1 MKGEWVFGGIAAL
14 ALLAGTALWLGTRAG
29 ASSTPAVEVSPA
41 ALLAAAFADTDGAA
55 TSLGRF
61 QGKVV
66 VVNFWA
72 TWCAPCREEMPA
84 FARLQA
90 KWAARGVQF
99 VGLSSEEPKLVER
112 FARGLHL
119 NYPVWVGGDEVGAL
133 ARRLGNHLGVLPF
146 TVLLDRQGQVVD
158 RKVGPYTEAALDKQ
172 LDEISANGR

>member
-1 MKGEWVFGGIAAL
+1 MKARWVFGGVALL
-14 ALLAGTALWLGTRAG
+14 ALLAGSALWLGTRPG
-29 ASSTPAVEVSPA
+29 TSSAPAVEVSPA
-41 ALLAAAFADTDGAA
+41 ALLAAGFASTDGTA

-61 QGKVV
+61 QGKVM

-90 KWAARGVQF
+90 KWAPRGVQF
-99 VGLSSEEPKLVER
+99 VGLSSEEPGLVER
-112 FARGLHL
+112 FAGDLHL

-146 TVLLDRQGQVVD
+146 TVLLDRQGRVVD
-158 RKVGPYTEAALDKQ
+158 RKVGPYTEAALDSK
-172 LDEISANGR
+172 LAIISAN

>member
-1 MKGEWVFGGIAAL
+1 MKARWVFGGVALL
-14 ALLAGTALWLGTRAG
+14 ALLAGSALWLGTRSG
-29 ASSTPAVEVSPA
+29 TSSTSAVEVSPG
-41 ALLAAAFADTDGAA
+41 ALLTAGFTSTDGAA

-61 QGKVV
+61 QGKVM

-90 KWAARGVQF
+90 KWAPHGVQF
-99 VGLSSEEPKLVER
+99 VGLSSEEPGLVER
-112 FARGLHL
+112 FAGDLHL

-146 TVLLDRQGQVVD
+146 TVLLDRQGRVVD
-158 RKVGPYTEAALDKQ
+158 RKVGPYTEAALDSQ
-172 LDEISANGR
+172 LAVISAN